1 VLYRVTRWYLK
12 FHRFLRSRAE
22 TDAAGDV
29 AKKKPRS
36 VMTCMPAMPKLR
48 NPTPTCDLGCVPR
61 FPGWANQRG
70 SVSSDLDDTED
81 VTCEICFESDES
93 PETAIFQRGSPQSN
107 VTSKLFHIF
116 GAAHTAASSK
126 VQVIVSDGAQPG
138 DLVHFDYN
146 GLEYNV
152 VVPDGVFAGM
162 RFMADVAPPSTL
174 QAAASDKRSKLQAD
188 ATIWRGGEPLC
199 MPAVAAGRDNPASLQ
214 PPKHSSKFSLM
225 FGSPQSNVTS
235 KWPRRHI
242 FGSAH
247 ASASSKVQVIVSD
260 GAQPG
265 DLVHFDYNGLEY
277 DVVVPDGVFAGMRF
291 MADVAPPSTKH
302 LLQDTQQ
309 AALIREL
316 MSKKKLEKDLEKK
329 KEAIESKQKKQAI
342 EKHLA
347 DLRKRGVLPP
357 VSEVFLRGKSVSP
370 EPNMPAT
377 VSSAVVI
384 SCGPAGNSLAP
395 GLDTMK
401 RSTSECNSRKK
412 RGRRAFSA
420 PPV

>member
-1 VLYRVTRWYLK
+1 
-12 FHRFLRSRAE
+12 
-22 TDAAGDV
+22 
-29 AKKKPRS
+29 
-36 VMTCMPAMPKLR
+36 MTCMPAMPKLR

-61 FPGWANQRG
+61 LPGWANQRG
-70 SVSSDLDDTED
+70 SESSDLDTTED
-81 VTCEICFESDES
+81 VTCEICFESDGQ

-126 VQVIVSDGAQPG
+126 VQVVVSDGAQPG
-138 DLVHFDYN
+138 DHVHFDYN
-146 GLEYNV
+146 GVEYDV

-174 QAAASDKRSKLQAD
+174 QAVASDKRSKLQAD
-188 ATIWRGGEPLC
+188 AAIWRGGEPLC
-199 MPAVAAGRDNPASLQ
+199 MPAVAAGRDSPASLE

-225 FGSPQSNVTS
+225 FGKSQSNVAS
-235 KWPRRHI
+235 KLLRRHI

-247 ASASSKVQVIVSD
+247 ASASSKVQVVVSD

-265 DLVHFDYNGLEY
+265 DLVHFQYNGVEY

-309 AALIREL
+309 AALIQEL
-316 MSKKKLEKDLEKK
+316 MNKKKLEKDSKQK

-342 EKHLA
+342 EK
-347 DLRKRGVLPP
+347 R
-357 VSEVFLRGKSVSP
+357 
-370 EPNMPAT
+370 
-377 VSSAVVI
+377 
-384 SCGPAGNSLAP
+384 
-395 GLDTMK
+395 
-401 RSTSECNSRKK
+401 
-412 RGRRAFSA
+412 
-420 PPV
+420 

>member
-1 VLYRVTRWYLK
+1 
-12 FHRFLRSRAE
+12 
-22 TDAAGDV
+22 
-29 AKKKPRS
+29 
-36 VMTCMPAMPKLR
+36 
-48 NPTPTCDLGCVPR
+48 
-61 FPGWANQRG
+61 
-70 SVSSDLDDTED
+70 
-81 VTCEICFESDES
+81 
-93 PETAIFQRGSPQSN
+93 
-107 VTSKLFHIF
+107 
-116 GAAHTAASSK
+116 
-126 VQVIVSDGAQPG
+126 
-138 DLVHFDYN
+138 
-146 GLEYNV
+146 
-152 VVPDGVFAGM
+152 
-162 RFMADVAPPSTL
+162 
-174 QAAASDKRSKLQAD
+174 
-188 ATIWRGGEPLC
+188 
-199 MPAVAAGRDNPASLQ
+199 
-214 PPKHSSKFSLM
+214 
-225 FGSPQSNVTS
+225 
-235 KWPRRHI
+235 
-242 FGSAH
+242 
-247 ASASSKVQVIVSD
+247 
-260 GAQPG
+260 
-265 DLVHFDYNGLEY
+265 
-277 DVVVPDGVFAGMRF
+277 

>member
-329 KEAIESKQKKQAI
+329 KEAIE
-342 EKHLA
+342 KHLA